1 MERHRPGIF
10 WIFAFNITG
19 SIVMALGAVHMILG
33 GVVLDKMK
41 DDYDYNY
48 RRPPGYNV
56 TVEEQK
62 SDLNFTV
69 YTYNVVMVVLS
80 GVWLFCGSCFCF
92 AAFYWLPFHRDAKPE
107 DALGACACL
116 VFIEP
121 LIGVIYGSIIFP
133 TAQEITGTQYTLFIG
148 TFISCIILAG
158 LSCFPMCIECI
169 MCTIDDCRHNE
180 DCHESTSPQMHP
192 RDPPCE
198 QKRIEMVQPTVQ
210 DLSDIIA
217 DQKNNN
223 LTTPFPSTYEHASSL
238 KHDVEHWS
246 DLKSIIP
253 RKY

>member
-1 MERHRPGIF
+1 MERPRLGVF
-10 WIFAFNITG
+10 WIFAFNVTAVI
-19 SIVMALGAVHMILG
+19 IMALSAAHMIG
-33 GVVLDKMK
+33 GGIVLDKMK
-41 DDYDYNY
+41 DDYNY
-48 RRPPGYNV
+48 GRPPGYNV

-69 YTYNVVMVVLS
+69 YTYNVVMVILS
-80 GVWLFCGSCFCF
+80 GVWLFCGSCFCCI
-92 AAFYWLPFHRDAKPE
+92 AFNCLPFHDEKPE
-107 DALGACACL
+107 NALGACVCL

-148 TFISCIILAG
+148 TFISCIILVG

-169 MCTIDDCRHNE
+169 IGTIDDCRHSK
-180 DCHESTSPQMHP
+180 DFCESTSPQIDSHK
-192 RDPPCE
+192 PPCE
-198 QKRIEMVQPTVQ
+198 QKTIEMTQSPVQ
-210 DLSDIIA
+210 DLSDIIIIT

-223 LTTPFPSTYEHASSL
+223 LTTPSTSTYEHPSGP
-238 KHDVEHWS
+238 KYDVEHWS